1 MQKAKAPDIVWGFH
15 GKSREFGYKC
25 TPPCFWVHFRSGGCN
40 FKNPLQP
47 NSLHYGIIYTRIHIR
62 FVLVKPLCGI
72 FRLIG

>member
-1 MQKAKAPDIVWGFH
+1 MANHANLDKNAPHLASG
-15 GKSREFGYKC
+15 
-25 TPPCFWVHFRSGGCN
+25 VHFRSGGCN

-72 FRLIG
+72 FRLIGEKALLEGDM